1 MCYIWPHAVQRD
13 LGDTLIMKLAL
24 IWFFGAALLLAI
36 ASYTAFQ
43 VSPWPSVL
51 LMRRNSDHGGA
62 ALARALEKHVPAG
75 IVAMLNV
82 RYDESDGDAFFDAF
96 YPARIEG
103 TEQMLPTLVWVHGGA
118 FVSGSKD
125 HIANYLRILA
135 AKGFTVIGVNY
146 SLAPG
151 KIYPTPIRQVNSAL
165 AYIVKNAMRL
175 HVDPSKLFLAGNSA
189 GSQIAGQLANIISGS
204 IYASEVG
211 ITPSVKRSQLR
222 GVILFCG
229 SYRTEG
235 PFNDFRRITRWAYF
249 GTKDFLHDPRLAQ
262 FSVAGHMPAEFP
274 ALFISAGNGDS
285 LLPESL
291 ALAET
296 ATRRGVTVDTL
307 FFPKSYAPALPHDY
321 QFNLDNQAGWVAL
334 ERTGSFVNSR
344 LQ

>member
-1 MCYIWPHAVQRD
+1 MLYLATCSAAGFGQHI
-13 LGDTLIMKLAL
+13 TMKLAL
-24 IWFFGAALLLAI
+24 IWLLGAALLLAV
-36 ASYTAFQ
+36 ASFTAFQ

-75 IVAMLNV
+75 VAATLNL

-96 YPARIEG
+96 YPAGIG
-103 TEQMLPTLVWVHGGA
+103 STEQMLPTIVWVHGGA

-125 HIANYLRILA
+125 YIANYLRILA

-151 KIYPTPIRQVNSAL
+151 KTYPTPIRQVNTAL
-165 AYIVKNAMRL
+165 AFVVKNAARL
-175 HVDPSKLFLAGNSA
+175 HVDPSKLFLAGDSA
-189 GSQIAGQLANIISGS
+189 GSQIAGQLANIVSGPV
-204 IYASEVG
+204 YANEVG
-211 ITPSVKRSQLR
+211 IIPSIKRTQLR

-249 GTKDFLHDPRLAQ
+249 GTKDFLRDPRLAQ
-262 FSVAGHMPAEFP
+262 FSVPNHITAEFP
-274 ALFISAGNGDS
+274 AIFISAGNGDA
-285 LLPESL
+285 LLPDSL

-296 ATRRGVTVDTL
+296 AARRGVTVDTL
-307 FFPKSYAPALPHDY
+307 FFPKTYAPALPHEY
-321 QFNLDNQAGWVAL
+321 QFNLDNEAGQLAL
-334 ERTGSFVNSR
+334 ERTDSFVNSR